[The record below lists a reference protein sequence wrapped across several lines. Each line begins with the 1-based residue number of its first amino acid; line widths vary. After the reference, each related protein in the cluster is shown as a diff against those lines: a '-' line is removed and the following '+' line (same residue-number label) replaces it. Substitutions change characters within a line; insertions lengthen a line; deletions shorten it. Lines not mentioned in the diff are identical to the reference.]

1 MKTYLNITILLFCSF
16 FFIHC
21 KKNRCFKSAG
31 PADFSLVSLSPF
43 DTVEITGDNYNLYL
57 KKDSSYYAE
66 ISGGKNLI
74 PFVEFKIHN
83 KKLTIDDRNQCR
95 WLRSYKSKPE
105 VTLHMPDLKHIIY
118 RGAGDIITL
127 DTIRN
132 NFSLESWD
140 GSGSIRLKIHT
151 DSLFLFSHTGPIDI
165 HVEGIAGYVY
175 AYNNG
180 NGFIYLQNLKSPR
193 VFVNASGTGDT
204 HIAPLQYTGYEIY
217 SYGNIYC
224 YTHPSILYEVTKG
237 KGSFIL
243 VN

>member
-1 MKTYLNITILLFCSF
+1 MKRICQFKWILLFSTALLQACQNNETQKTGQGIEVQENKSQTT
-16 FFIHC
+16 
-21 KKNRCFKSAG
+21 KNETNSELLNK
-31 PADFSLVSLSPF
+31 
-43 DTVEITGDNYNLYL
+43 EI
-57 KKDSSYYAE
+57 
-66 ISGGKNLI
+66 
-74 PFVEFKIHN
+74 
-83 KKLTIDDRNQCR
+83 
-95 WLRSYKSKPE
+95 
-105 VTLHMPDLKHIIY
+105 
-118 RGAGDIITL
+118 
-127 DTIRN
+127 N